1 MPSWSCCGHCQDC
14 CCCCSWGP
22 QLGCVS
28 SAPAQVSVS
37 QASVTGPGCKGDVRR
52 VSTQDQMVA
61 PRWSRGHWFC
71 WIMGGHSGQD
81 ERREAGLPG
90 HPLFQVILIPQ
101 KGIKFLSFLPSL
113 LSFLPPAPALSL
125 PPSPPSS
132 PSFLL
137 PCDSFSFRLSHTVA
151 QASLKCSCPLASA
164 S

>member
-1 MPSWSCCGHCQDC
+1 MPSWSCCGHCQDY

-37 QASVTGPGCKGDVRR
+37 QASVTGPGCEGIRR
-52 VSTQDQMVA
+52 GSTQDQMVA
-61 PRWSRGHWFC
+61 PDGPEDTGSAGSWGVTQAR
-71 WIMGGHSGQD
+71 M
-81 ERREAGLPG
+81 REGKLG
-90 HPLFQVILIPQ
+90 YLWHPLFQIILIPQ
-101 KGIKFLSFLPSL
+101 KGIKFLSFLPFL

-137 PCDSFSFRLSHTVA
+137 PCNSFSFRLSHTVA